1 MILEMAEEAVK
12 ESIVPVKGS
21 MEKESEKLQAEN
33 INAETTNTSAKE
45 VVDEVCS
52 DFEYKSRSPDD
63 DKAIPTTAEI
73 SAIVSKPPPVRDR
86 SLGEIKY
93 YMLTI
98 EDPSDD
104 EIY

>member
-1 MILEMAEEAVK
+1 MAEEAGK
-12 ESIVPVKGS
+12 EAIVTVKGS
-21 MEKESEKLQAEN
+21 MEKGSEKVQAEN
-33 INAETTNTSAKE
+33 INAETTNTSATE

-52 DFEYKSRSPDD
+52 YLEYKSRSPDD
-63 DKAIPTTAEI
+63 DKAIPKTAEV
-73 SAIVSKPPPVRDR
+73 SANASKPPPARDR

-93 YMLTI
+93 YRLTF